1 MLWYKAWL
9 ETRSRFLVMFIGVT
23 VLFSVLVWHREMG
36 AESWSGIGYYN
47 DILHSSQ
54 AMLDLI
60 WVPVICM
67 LMMGGLL
74 RENAS
79 GAASFTLALPVS
91 RNRLMG
97 VRIGMGFLQALALGV
112 LPSCC
117 MYAVAH
123 FTGKAYSPSQL
134 AFHVLLLLSGGS
146 VFFGLAVLIS
156 SLIEGEYTAPA
167 VALGIAIVMVMGLGE
182 QQLKPFNPIEF
193 MMGSAFLDR
202 HSNLLVGAFPWS
214 VACIWLALSLALL
227 FAATT
232 FIARRDF

>member
-9 ETRSRFLVMFIGVT
+9 ETRSRFLVMFIGVI
-23 VLFSVLVWHREMG
+23 VLFSALVWHREMD
-36 AESWSGIGYYN
+36 AESWSGMGYFN
-47 DILHSSQ
+47 DVLHSSQ
-54 AMLDLI
+54 GMLALI
-60 WVPVICM
+60 WVPVVIM

-79 GAASFTLALPVS
+79 GAASFTLA
-91 RNRLMG
+91 
-97 VRIGMGFLQALALGV
+97 QALALGV

-146 VFFGLAVLIS
+146 VFFGLAVFTS

-167 VALGIAIVMVMGLGE
+167 VALGIAMVMLMGLGE
-182 QQLKPFNPIEF
+182 QQLKPFNPAEF
-193 MMGSAFLDR
+193 MMGSAYLDR
-202 HSNLLVGAFPWS
+202 HSNLLVGAFPWAI
-214 VACIWLALSLALL
+214 ACSWLALSAVLL
-227 FAATT
+227 FAATR

>member
-9 ETRSRFLVMFIGVT
+9 ETRSRFFVMFIGINF
-23 VLFSVLVWHREMG
+23 LFSVLVWHRERG
-36 AESWSGIGYYN
+36 AESWSGMVYYN

-54 AMLDLI
+54 GMLALV
-60 WVPVICM
+60 WVPAICM

-74 RENAS
+74 RESAS

-97 VRIGMGFLQALALGV
+97 VRIGMGVLQAVALGV
-112 LPSCC
+112 TPSCC

-123 FTGKAYSPSQL
+123 FTGKAYSASQL
-134 AFHVLLLLSGGS
+134 GFHVLLLLSGGS
-146 VFFGLAVLIS
+146 VFFGLAVVVS

-167 VALGIAIVMVMGLGE
+167 VALGIAIVMLMGLGE
-182 QQLKPFNPIEF
+182 QQLKPFNPAEF
-193 MMGSAFLDR
+193 MMGSAYLDR
-202 HSNLLVGAFPWS
+202 HSNLLVGVFPWQI
-214 VACIWLALSLALL
+214 ACIWLALGVVLL
-227 FAATT
+227 FAAAK

>member
-9 ETRSRFLVMFIGVT
+9 ETRSRFLVMFIGVI
-23 VLFSVLVWHREMG
+23 VLFSALVWHREMD
-36 AESWSGIGYYN
+36 AESWSGMGYFN
-47 DILHSSQ
+47 DVLHSSQ
-54 AMLDLI
+54 GMLALI
-60 WVPVICM
+60 WVPVVIM

-97 VRIGMGFLQALALGV
+97 VRIGMGGIQALALGV

-146 VFFGLAVLIS
+146 VFFGLAVFTS

-167 VALGIAIVMVMGLGE
+167 VALGIAMVMLMGLGE
-182 QQLKPFNPIEF
+182 QQLKPFNPAEF
-193 MMGSAFLDR
+193 MMGSAYLDR
-202 HSNLLVGAFPWS
+202 HSNLLVGAFPWAI
-214 VACIWLALSLALL
+214 ACSWLALSAVLL
-227 FAATT
+227 FAATR